1 MRKNIVHAPFDN
13 HTVEQRK
20 MKTVFLYVVFL
31 LGIPNFL
38 GLLIGFP
45 LAMLLAPLPRLIR
58 LQASLTGP
66 LMSVFMGLSMGVGC
80 GVAGIIIVRLFG
92 RMPGGA
98 VPIIS
103 GALALFYYY
112 SRGQSKTEAWA
123 YVAGIYVALVSYWL
137 WQPI

>member
-1 MRKNIVHAPFDN
+1 
-13 HTVEQRK
+13 
-20 MKTVFLYVVFL
+20 MKIVFLYLVFL

-45 LAMLLAPLPRLIR
+45 LAMLLAPIPRLIR
-58 LQASLTGP
+58 PKISLANP
-66 LMSVFMGLSMGVGC
+66 LFSVLMGLSMGIGC

-98 VPIIS
+98 VPVIS

-112 SRGQSKTEAWA
+112 SRDQSKIEAWT
-123 YVAGIYVALVSYWL
+123 YVAGIYVALLVYWL
-137 WQPI
+137 CRPF